1 MESPR
6 ATNEYGK
13 HGLSMELS
21 KFSGHGYLETAD
33 AIRHPVR
40 YSVRS
45 YVEQPGALYDS
56 YGRIEPDDARLLVQ
70 LLIDTKNGQLVLV
83 LEDGSK
89 LPILLMSSSGAIRVQ
104 GVLEAAHT

>member
-1 MESPR
+1 MP
-6 ATNEYGK
+6 YGIPS
-13 HGLSMELS
+13 GTLSVHTS
-21 KFSGHGYLETAD
+21 SN
-33 AIRHPVR
+33 
-40 YSVRS
+40 
-45 YVEQPGALYDS
+45 PGALYDS